1 MHLRLNKLI
10 IENFA
15 GIKDQTFEFIGDNSK
30 IYGSNGAGKTT
41 TATALQ
47 WLLFDKGLDGSTKS
61 FNPVPVDISN
71 HEVYELIPTVEA
83 EFTIDNNTL
92 VLRKESRPKYTT
104 NLKTNRKEYSRS
116 RTKRQ
121 FINEEPVKISDYKSR
136 IKDLIDEDVFKLITN
151 PAAFNNLD
159 WKKRREILFEIADP
173 IDDEDI
179 IKSNDELSNLT
190 DLLREHDIETK
201 KKIVSDKI
209 KQINKE
215 IQDIP
220 TRINQESKGLQEV
233 EPLNDSELKQIES
246 EIESLKQQKI
256 EVKNGSKSIELK
268 NKLAELEGEL
278 SRLKS
283 NHNFEIDNKIHVL
296 TNEFNT
302 EQSTVLN
309 YTSKIRVH
317 KQEIEHEEKRR
328 KALLSDY
335 KMIETNFKELQDKQF
350 EYTATNLCATCG
362 QKLPADQIE
371 SVKQKA
377 IEKFNKEKSA
387 DLEVLAN
394 KKDEMLNE
402 GKKIKPVIEKI
413 QSEIDKYQ
421 KYVEDASKKSEKIK
435 KQIDKFK
442 EKQTDVTETE
452 AYRAIVSEIEEI
464 KQEQQNIQESISSTV
479 LMIDEQINDLYV
491 KKSKFDEHLMI
502 IESNKRS
509 EQRIKDLRAKEDNL
523 LDEKE
528 ECAHQLYQLNLFT
541 TTKINM
547 LTDNINEK
555 FDMAEFKLF
564 NQLVNGELE
573 ETCITLVEGVEYGG
587 GLNNAARINVGL
599 DIINTLCRHYNVTAP
614 IFIDN
619 AESVTDIIKTD
630 AQQIQL
636 IVSENSELLVVNTGE

>member
-1 MHLRLNKLI
+1 MHLRLNKLT

-15 GIKDQTFEFIGDNSK
+15 GIKEQIFEFDGHNSK
-30 IYGSNGAGKTT
+30 IYGANGSGKTT

-47 WLLFDKGLDGSTKS
+47 WLPFDKGLDGSTKS
-61 FNPVPVDISN
+61 FNPVPVDINN
-71 HEVYELIPTVEA
+71 HELYELIPTVEA
-83 EFTIDNNTL
+83 EFTIDNHTL

-104 NLKTNRKEYSRS
+104 NQKTNRKEYSRS

-283 NHNFEIDNKIHVL
+283 NHNFEIDNKIHAL
-296 TNEFNT
+296 TNEFNA

-317 KQEIEHEEKRR
+317 NREIEHEEKRR

-350 EYTATNLCATCG
+350 EYTATNLCETCG

-377 IEKFNKEKSA
+377 LEKFNKEKSA
-387 DLEVLAN
+387 DLEVLTN

-413 QSEIDKYQ
+413 QTEIDKYQ

-435 KQIDKFK
+435 TQIDEFK

-464 KQEQQNIQESISSTV
+464 KQEQQNIQESIASTV
-479 LMIDEQINDLYV
+479 LMIDEQIHDLYL
-491 KKSKFDEHLMI
+491 KKSKFDERLII

-509 EQRIKDLRAKEDNL
+509 EQRIKELRSKEDNL

-528 ECAHQLYQLNLFT
+528 EYVCQLYQLNLFT

-547 LTDNINEK
+547 LTDNINKK

-573 ETCITLVEGVEYGG
+573 ETCITLVDGVEYSG

-599 DIINTLCRHYNVTAP
+599 DIINSLCRHYNVTAP

-636 IVSENSELLVVNTGE
+636 IVSENSELLVVNHVG

>member
-1 MHLRLNKLI
+1 MHLRLNKLT

-15 GIKDQTFEFIGDNSK
+15 GIKKQCFEFNGHNSK
-30 IYGSNGAGKTT
+30 IHGANGTGKTT

-61 FNPVPVDISN
+61 FNPVPVN
-71 HEVYELIPTVEA
+71 KNNNELYELIPTVEA
-83 EFTIDNNTL
+83 EFTIDDRTL
-92 VLRKESRPKYTT
+92 LLRKESRPKYTT
-104 NLKTNRKEYSRS
+104 NQKTNRKEYSRS

-136 IKDLIDEDVFKLITN
+136 IKDVIDEDVFKLITN

-173 IDDEDI
+173 INNEDI
-179 IKSNDELSNLT
+179 INSNDELKGLS
-190 DLLREHDIETK
+190 DLLNDHDIETK

-233 EPLNDSELKQIES
+233 EPLSDSELKQIES
-246 EIESLKQQKI
+246 EIEALKQQRI
-256 EVKNGSKSIELK
+256 EVKNGSKFIELK
-268 NKLAELEGEL
+268 NKLIDKEAEL

-283 NHNFEIDNKIHVL
+283 NHNFEIDNKIHAL
-296 TNEFNT
+296 TNEFNA

-317 KQEIEHEEKRR
+317 NREIEHEEKRR

-335 KMIETNFKELQDKQF
+335 KMIKTNFKELQDKQF
-350 EYTATNLCATCG
+350 EYTATNLCETCG
-362 QKLPADQIE
+362 QELPADQIE

-377 IEKFNKEKSA
+377 LEKFNKEKSA

-435 KQIDKFK
+435 TQIDEFK

-464 KQEQQNIQESISSTV
+464 KQEQQNIEESISSTV

-491 KKSKFDEHLMI
+491 KKSKFDERLMI

-528 ECAHQLYQLNLFT
+528 ECAYQLYQLNLFT

-599 DIINTLCRHYNVTAP
+599 DIINALCRHYNVTAP

-636 IVSENSELLVVNTGE
+636 IVSEYSKDLVIDHVK

>member
-1 MHLRLNKLI
+1 MHLRLNKLT

-15 GIKDQTFEFIGDNSK
+15 GIKKQCFEFNGHNSK
-30 IYGSNGAGKTT
+30 IHGANGTGKTT

-61 FNPVPVDISN
+61 FNPVPVDKN
-71 HEVYELIPTVEA
+71 NNELYELIPTVEA
-83 EFTIDNNTL
+83 EFTIDDHTL
-92 VLRKESRPKYTT
+92 LLRKESRPKYTT
-104 NLKTNRKEYSRS
+104 NQKTNRKEYSRS

-136 IKDLIDEDVFKLITN
+136 IKDVIDEDVFKLITN

-173 IDDEDI
+173 INNEDI
-179 IKSNDELSNLT
+179 INSNDELKGLS
-190 DLLREHDIETK
+190 DLLNDHDIETK

-233 EPLNDSELKQIES
+233 EPLSDSELKQIES
-246 EIESLKQQKI
+246 EIEALKQQRI
-256 EVKNGSKSIELK
+256 EVRNGSKSIELK
-268 NKLAELEGEL
+268 NKLIDKEAEL

-283 NHNFEIDNKIHVL
+283 NHNFEIDNKIHTL
-296 TNEFNT
+296 TNEFNA

-309 YTSKIRVH
+309 YSSKIRIH
-317 KQEIEHEEKRR
+317 QQNIEHEEKRR
-328 KALLSDY
+328 QALLSDY
-335 KMIETNFKELQDKQF
+335 HSIETNYKELQEKQF
-350 EYTATNLCATCG
+350 EYTENDTCGYCG
-362 QKLPADQIE
+362 QKLPADE
-371 SVKQKA
+371 LEAVKQKA
-377 IEKFNKEKSA
+377 LEKFNQEKA
-387 DLEVLAN
+387 YDLEVLA
-394 KKDEMLNE
+394 KRKDETLAE
-402 GKKIKPVIEKI
+402 GKKIKPIIEKI

-435 KQIDKFK
+435 VEIDEFK
-442 EKQTDVTETE
+442 EKQTNVTETE
-452 AYRAIVSEIEEI
+452 AYRAIVSEIEAI
-464 KQEQQNIQESISSTV
+464 KQEQQNIQESIAATV
-479 LMIDEQINDLYV
+479 LMIDEQINDLYA
-491 KKSKFDEHLMI
+491 KKSKFDERLII

-509 EQRIKDLRAKEDNL
+509 EQRIKELRTKEDNL

-528 ECAHQLYQLNLFT
+528 KYAYQLYQLNLFT
-541 TTKINM
+541 QLKIKT
-547 LTDNINEK
+547 LEENINDK
-555 FDMAEFKLF
+555 FEMANFKLF
-564 NQLVNGELE
+564 NQLVNGDHE
-573 ETCITLVEGVEYGG
+573 ETCITLVHGIEYGG

-619 AESVTDIIKTD
+619 AESVTDVISTD

-636 IVSENSELLVVNTGE
+636 IVSETVKNLTLMEVL

>member
-1 MHLRLNKLI
+1 M
-10 IENFA
+10 
-15 GIKDQTFEFIGDNSK
+15 
-30 IYGSNGAGKTT
+30 
-41 TATALQ
+41 
-47 WLLFDKGLDGSTKS
+47 
-61 FNPVPVDISN
+61 V
-71 HEVYELIPTVEA
+71 PTVEA
-83 EFTIDNNTL
+83 EFTIGDHTL
-92 VLRKESRPKYTT
+92 LLRKESRPKYTT
-104 NLKTNRKEYSRS
+104 NQKTNRKEYSRS

-121 FINEEPVKISDYKSR
+121 YINEEPVKISDYKSR
-136 IKDLIDEDVFKLITN
+136 IKDVIDEDVFKLITN

-173 IDDEDI
+173 INNEDI
-179 IKSNDELSNLT
+179 INSNHELKGLS
-190 DLLREHDIETK
+190 DLLNDHDIETK

-246 EIESLKQQKI
+246 EIEVLKQQRI
-256 EVKNGSKSIELK
+256 EVRNGSKSIELK
-268 NKLAELEGEL
+268 NKLIDKEAEL

-283 NHNFEIDNKIHVL
+283 NHNFEIDNKIHTL
-296 TNEFNT
+296 TNEFNA

-317 KQEIEHEEKRR
+317 NQEIEHEEKRR

-350 EYTATNLCATCG
+350 EYIATNFCETCG
-362 QKLPADQIE
+362 QELPAEQIE

-377 IEKFNKEKSA
+377 LEKFNQEKA
-387 DLEVLAN
+387 YDLEVLA
-394 KKDEMLNE
+394 KRKDETLAE
-402 GKKIKPVIEKI
+402 GKKIKPIIEKI

-435 KQIDKFK
+435 VEIDEFK
-442 EKQTDVTETE
+442 EKQTNVTETE
-452 AYRAIVSEIEEI
+452 AYRAIVSEIEAI
-464 KQEQQNIQESISSTV
+464 KQEQQNIQESIAATV
-479 LMIDEQINDLYV
+479 LMIDEQINDLYA
-491 KKSKFDEHLMI
+491 KKSKFDERLII

-509 EQRIKDLRAKEDNL
+509 EQRIKELRTKEDNL
-523 LDEKE
+523 LEEKE
-528 ECAHQLYQLNLFT
+528 EYAYQLYQLNLFT
-541 TTKINM
+541 TTKINI

-573 ETCITLVEGVEYGG
+573 ETCITLVDGVEYSG

-599 DIINTLCRHYNVTAP
+599 DIINTLCKHYNVTAP

-619 AESVTDIIKTD
+619 AESVTNVINTE

-636 IVSENSELLVVNTGE
+636 IVSEDNRGLVMKC

>member
-159 WKKRREILFEIADP
+159 WKKRRKILFEIADP

-256 EVKNGSKSIELK
+256 KVKNGSKSIELK

-296 TNEFNT
+296 TNEFNA

-491 KKSKFDEHLMI
+491 KKSKFDERLMI

>member
-296 TNEFNT
+296 TNEFNA

-491 KKSKFDEHLMI
+491 KKSKFDERLMI

>member
-1 MHLRLNKLI
+1 MHLRLNKLT

-15 GIKDQTFEFIGDNSK
+15 GIKKQCFEFNGHNSK
-30 IYGSNGAGKTT
+30 IHGANGTGKTT
-41 TATALQ
+41 IATALQ

-61 FNPVPVDISN
+61 FNPVPVDKN
-71 HEVYELIPTVEA
+71 NNELYELIPTVEA
-83 EFTIDNNTL
+83 EFTIDDHTL
-92 VLRKESRPKYTT
+92 LLRKESRPKYTT
-104 NLKTNRKEYSRS
+104 NQKTNRKEYSRS

-136 IKDLIDEDVFKLITN
+136 IKDVIDEDVFKLITN

-173 IDDEDI
+173 INNEDI
-179 IKSNDELSNLT
+179 INSNDELKGLS
-190 DLLREHDIETK
+190 DLLNDHDIETK

-256 EVKNGSKSIELK
+256 EVKNGCKSIELK

-296 TNEFNT
+296 TNEFNA

-491 KKSKFDEHLMI
+491 KKSKFDERLMI

>member
-1 MHLRLNKLI
+1 MKEDSR
-10 IENFA
+10 
-15 GIKDQTFEFIGDNSK
+15 
-30 IYGSNGAGKTT
+30 
-41 TATALQ
+41 
-47 WLLFDKGLDGSTKS
+47 
-61 FNPVPVDISN
+61 V
-71 HEVYELIPTVEA
+71 TVEVL
-83 EFTIDNNTL
+83 DMDLNT
-92 VLRKESRPKYTT
+92 VS
-104 NLKTNRKEYSRS
+104 
-116 RTKRQ
+116 
-121 FINEEPVKISDYKSR
+121 FISVY
-136 IKDLIDEDVFKLITN
+136 
-151 PAAFNNLD
+151 
-159 WKKRREILFEIADP
+159 
-173 IDDEDI
+173 
-179 IKSNDELSNLT
+179 
-190 DLLREHDIETK
+190 
-201 KKIVSDKI
+201 
-209 KQINKE
+209 
-215 IQDIP
+215 
-220 TRINQESKGLQEV
+220 
-233 EPLNDSELKQIES
+233 DS
-246 EIESLKQQKI
+246 
-256 EVKNGSKSIELK
+256 
-268 NKLAELEGEL
+268 
-278 SRLKS
+278 
-283 NHNFEIDNKIHVL
+283 
-296 TNEFNT
+296 
-302 EQSTVLN
+302 
-309 YTSKIRVH
+309 
-317 KQEIEHEEKRR
+317 
-328 KALLSDY
+328 
-335 KMIETNFKELQDKQF
+335 
-350 EYTATNLCATCG
+350 
-362 QKLPADQIE
+362 
-371 SVKQKA
+371 
-377 IEKFNKEKSA
+377 
-387 DLEVLAN
+387 
-394 KKDEMLNE
+394 
-402 GKKIKPVIEKI
+402 
-413 QSEIDKYQ
+413 SEIDKYQ

-491 KKSKFDEHLMI
+491 KKSKFDERLMI

>member
-1 MHLRLNKLI
+1 MHLRLNKLT

-15 GIKDQTFEFIGDNSK
+15 GIKEQIFEFDGYNSK
-30 IYGSNGAGKTT
+30 IYGANGSGKTT

-61 FNPVPVDISN
+61 FNPVPVDINN
-71 HEVYELIPTVEA
+71 HELYELIPTVEA
-83 EFTIDNNTL
+83 EFTIDNHTL

-104 NLKTNRKEYSRS
+104 NQKTNRKEYSRS

-136 IKDLIDEDVFKLITN
+136 IKDVIDEDVFKLITN

-173 IDDEDI
+173 INNEDI
-179 IKSNDELSNLT
+179 INSNDELKGLS
-190 DLLREHDIETK
+190 DLLNDHDIETK

-233 EPLNDSELKQIES
+233 EPLSDSELKQIES
-246 EIESLKQQKI
+246 EIEALKQQRI
-256 EVKNGSKSIELK
+256 EVKNGSKFIELK
-268 NKLAELEGEL
+268 NKLIDKEAEL

-283 NHNFEIDNKIHVL
+283 NHNFEIDNKIHAL
-296 TNEFNT
+296 TNEFNA

-317 KQEIEHEEKRR
+317 NREIEHEEKRR

-350 EYTATNLCATCG
+350 EYTATNLCETCG

-377 IEKFNKEKSA
+377 LEKFNKEKSA
-387 DLEVLAN
+387 DLEVLTN

-413 QSEIDKYQ
+413 QTEIDKYQ

-435 KQIDKFK
+435 TQIDEFK

-464 KQEQQNIQESISSTV
+464 KQEQQNIQESIASTI
-479 LMIDEQINDLYV
+479 LMIDEQIHDLYL
-491 KKSKFDEHLMI
+491 KKSKFDERLII

-509 EQRIKDLRAKEDNL
+509 EQRIKELRSKEDNL

-528 ECAHQLYQLNLFT
+528 EYACQLYQLNLFT

-547 LTDNINEK
+547 LTDNINKK

-573 ETCITLVEGVEYGG
+573 ETCITLVDGVEYSG

-599 DIINTLCRHYNVTAP
+599 DIINSLCRHYNVTAP

-636 IVSENSELLVVNTGE
+636 IVSENSELLVVNHVG

>member
-1 MHLRLNKLI
+1 MHLRLNKLT

-15 GIKDQTFEFIGDNSK
+15 GIKEQIFEFDGHNSK
-30 IYGSNGAGKTT
+30 IYGANGSGKTT

-61 FNPVPVDISN
+61 FNPVPVDINN
-71 HEVYELIPTVEA
+71 HELYELIPTVEA
-83 EFTIDNNTL
+83 EFTIDNHTL
-92 VLRKESRPKYTT
+92 ILRKESRPKYTT
-104 NLKTNRKEYSRS
+104 NQKTNRKEYSRS

-136 IKDLIDEDVFKLITN
+136 IKDVIDEDVFKLITN

-173 IDDEDI
+173 INNEDI
-179 IKSNDELSNLT
+179 INSNDELKGLS
-190 DLLREHDIETK
+190 DLLNDHDIETK

-233 EPLNDSELKQIES
+233 EPLSDSELKQIES
-246 EIESLKQQKI
+246 EIEALKQQRI
-256 EVKNGSKSIELK
+256 EVKNGSKFIELK
-268 NKLAELEGEL
+268 NKLIDKEAEL

-283 NHNFEIDNKIHVL
+283 NHNFEIDNKIHAL
-296 TNEFNT
+296 TNEFNA

-317 KQEIEHEEKRR
+317 NREIEHEEKRR

-350 EYTATNLCATCG
+350 EYTATNLCETCG

-377 IEKFNKEKSA
+377 LEKFNKEKSA
-387 DLEVLAN
+387 DLEVLTN

-413 QSEIDKYQ
+413 QTEIDKYQ

-435 KQIDKFK
+435 TQIDEFK

-464 KQEQQNIQESISSTV
+464 KQEQQNIQESIASTV
-479 LMIDEQINDLYV
+479 LMIDEQIHDLYL
-491 KKSKFDEHLMI
+491 KKSKFDERLII

-509 EQRIKDLRAKEDNL
+509 EQRIKELRSKEDNL

-528 ECAHQLYQLNLFT
+528 EYACQLYQLNLFT

-547 LTDNINEK
+547 LTDNINKK

-573 ETCITLVEGVEYGG
+573 ETCITLVDGVEYSG

-599 DIINTLCRHYNVTAP
+599 DIINSLCRHYNVTAP

-636 IVSENSELLVVNTGE
+636 IVSENSELLVVNHVG

>member
-30 IYGSNGAGKTT
+30 IYGSNGAGKTN

-491 KKSKFDEHLMI
+491 KKSKFDERLMI

>member
-1 MHLRLNKLI
+1 MHLRLNKLV

-296 TNEFNT
+296 TNEFNA

-362 QKLPADQIE
+362 QKLTADQIE

-435 KQIDKFK
+435 KQIDELK

-464 KQEQQNIQESISSTV
+464 KQEQQNIQESIAATV
-479 LMIDEQINDLYV
+479 LMIDEQINDLYA
-491 KKSKFDEHLMI
+491 KKSKFDERLII

-509 EQRIKDLRAKEDNL
+509 EQRIKELRTKEDNL
-523 LDEKE
+523 LEEKE
-528 ECAHQLYQLNLFT
+528 EYAYQLYQLNLFT
-541 TTKINM
+541 TTKINI

-573 ETCITLVEGVEYGG
+573 ETCITLVDGVEYSA

-636 IVSENSELLVVNTGE
+636 IVSENSELLVVNTVE

>member
-1 MHLRLNKLI
+1 MHLRLNKLT

-15 GIKDQTFEFIGDNSK
+15 GIKKQCFEFNGHNSK
-30 IYGSNGAGKTT
+30 IHGANGTGKTT

-61 FNPVPVDISN
+61 FNPVPVDKN
-71 HEVYELIPTVEA
+71 NNELYELIPTVEA
-83 EFTIDNNTL
+83 EFTIDDHTL
-92 VLRKESRPKYTT
+92 LLRKESRPKYTT
-104 NLKTNRKEYSRS
+104 NQKTNRKEYSRS

-136 IKDLIDEDVFKLITN
+136 IKDVIDEDVFKHITN

-173 IDDEDI
+173 INNEDI
-179 IKSNDELSNLT
+179 INSNDELKGLS
-190 DLLREHDIETK
+190 DLLNDHDIETK

-233 EPLNDSELKQIES
+233 EPLSDSELKQIES
-246 EIESLKQQKI
+246 EIEALKQQRI
-256 EVKNGSKSIELK
+256 EVKNGSKFIELK
-268 NKLAELEGEL
+268 NKLIDKEAEL

-283 NHNFEIDNKIHVL
+283 NHNFEIDNKIHAL
-296 TNEFNT
+296 TNEFNA

-317 KQEIEHEEKRR
+317 NREIEHEEKRR

-350 EYTATNLCATCG
+350 EYTATNLCETCG

-377 IEKFNKEKSA
+377 LEKFNKEKSA
-387 DLEVLAN
+387 DLEVLTN

-413 QSEIDKYQ
+413 QTEIDKYQ

-435 KQIDKFK
+435 TQIDEFK

-464 KQEQQNIQESISSTV
+464 KQEQQNIQESIASTV
-479 LMIDEQINDLYV
+479 LMIDEQIHDLYL
-491 KKSKFDEHLMI
+491 KKSKFDERLII

-509 EQRIKDLRAKEDNL
+509 EQRIKELRSKEDNL

-528 ECAHQLYQLNLFT
+528 EYACQLYQLNLFT

-547 LTDNINEK
+547 LTDNINKK

-573 ETCITLVEGVEYGG
+573 ETCITLVDGVEYSG

-599 DIINTLCRHYNVTAP
+599 DIINSLCRHYNVTAP

-636 IVSENSELLVVNTGE
+636 IVSENSELLVVNHVG

>member
-1 MHLRLNKLI
+1 MHLRLNKLT

-15 GIKDQTFEFIGDNSK
+15 GIKKQCFEFNGHNSK
-30 IYGSNGAGKTT
+30 IHGANGTGKTT

-61 FNPVPVDISN
+61 FNPVPVDKN
-71 HEVYELIPTVEA
+71 NNELYELIPTVEA
-83 EFTIDNNTL
+83 EFTIDDHTL
-92 VLRKESRPKYTT
+92 LLRKESRPKYTT
-104 NLKTNRKEYSRS
+104 NQKTNRKEYSRS

-136 IKDLIDEDVFKLITN
+136 IKDVIDEDVFKLITN

-173 IDDEDI
+173 INNEDI
-179 IKSNDELSNLT
+179 INSNDELKGLS
-190 DLLREHDIETK
+190 DLLNDHDIETK

-233 EPLNDSELKQIES
+233 EPLSDSELKQIES
-246 EIESLKQQKI
+246 EIEALKQQRI
-256 EVKNGSKSIELK
+256 EVKNGSKFIELK
-268 NKLAELEGEL
+268 NKLIDKEAEL

-283 NHNFEIDNKIHVL
+283 NHNFEIDNKIHAL
-296 TNEFNT
+296 TNEFNA

-317 KQEIEHEEKRR
+317 NREIEHEEKRR

-350 EYTATNLCATCG
+350 EYTATNLCETCG

-377 IEKFNKEKSA
+377 LEKFNKEKSA
-387 DLEVLAN
+387 DLEVLTN

-413 QSEIDKYQ
+413 QTEIDKYQ
-421 KYVEDASKKSEKIK
+421 KYVEDASKKTEKIK
-435 KQIDKFK
+435 TQIDEFK

-464 KQEQQNIQESISSTV
+464 KQEQQNIQESIASTV
-479 LMIDEQINDLYV
+479 LMIDEQIHDLYL
-491 KKSKFDEHLMI
+491 KKSKFDERLII

-509 EQRIKDLRAKEDNL
+509 EQRIKELRSKEDNL

-528 ECAHQLYQLNLFT
+528 EYACQLYQLNLFT

-547 LTDNINEK
+547 LTDNINKK

-573 ETCITLVEGVEYGG
+573 ETCITLVDGVEYSG

-599 DIINTLCRHYNVTAP
+599 DIINSLCRHYNVTAP

-636 IVSENSELLVVNTGE
+636 IVSENSELLVVNHVG

>member
-1 MHLRLNKLI
+1 MHLRLNKLT

-15 GIKDQTFEFIGDNSK
+15 GIKEQIFEFDGHNSK
-30 IYGSNGAGKTT
+30 IYGANGSGKTT

-61 FNPVPVDISN
+61 FNPVPVDINN
-71 HEVYELIPTVEA
+71 HELYELIPTVEA
-83 EFTIDNNTL
+83 EFTIDNHTL

-104 NLKTNRKEYSRS
+104 NQKTNRKEYSHS

-136 IKDLIDEDVFKLITN
+136 IKDVIDEDVFKLITN

-173 IDDEDI
+173 INNEDI
-179 IKSNDELSNLT
+179 INSNDELKGLS
-190 DLLREHDIETK
+190 DLLNDHDIETK

-233 EPLNDSELKQIES
+233 EPLSDSELKQIES
-246 EIESLKQQKI
+246 EIEALKQQRI
-256 EVKNGSKSIELK
+256 EVKNGSKFIELK
-268 NKLAELEGEL
+268 NKLIDKEAEL

-283 NHNFEIDNKIHVL
+283 NHNFEIDNKIHAL
-296 TNEFNT
+296 TNEFNA

-317 KQEIEHEEKRR
+317 NREIEHEEKRR

-350 EYTATNLCATCG
+350 EYTATNLCETCG

-377 IEKFNKEKSA
+377 LEKFNKEKSA
-387 DLEVLAN
+387 DLEVLTN

-413 QSEIDKYQ
+413 QTEIDKYQ

-435 KQIDKFK
+435 TQIDEFK

-464 KQEQQNIQESISSTV
+464 KQEQQNIQESIASTV
-479 LMIDEQINDLYV
+479 LMIDEQIHDLYL
-491 KKSKFDEHLMI
+491 KKSKFDERLII

-509 EQRIKDLRAKEDNL
+509 EQRIKELRSKEDNL

-528 ECAHQLYQLNLFT
+528 EYACQLYQLNLFT

-547 LTDNINEK
+547 LTDNINKK

-573 ETCITLVEGVEYGG
+573 ETCITLVDGVEYSG

-599 DIINTLCRHYNVTAP
+599 DIINSLCRHYNVTAP

-636 IVSENSELLVVNTGE
+636 IVSENSELLVVNHVG

>member
-1 MHLRLNKLI
+1 MHLRLNKLT

-15 GIKDQTFEFIGDNSK
+15 GIKEQIFEFDGHNSK
-30 IYGSNGAGKTT
+30 IYGANGSGKTT

-61 FNPVPVDISN
+61 FNPVPVDINN
-71 HEVYELIPTVEA
+71 HELYELIPTVEA
-83 EFTIDNNTL
+83 EFTIDNHTL

-104 NLKTNRKEYSRS
+104 NQKTNRKEYSRS

-136 IKDLIDEDVFKLITN
+136 IQDAIDEDVFKLITN

-173 IDDEDI
+173 INNEDI
-179 IKSNDELSNLT
+179 INSNDELKGLT
-190 DLLREHDIETK
+190 DLLNDHDIETK

-233 EPLNDSELKQIES
+233 EPLNDSELNHIES
-246 EIESLKQQKI
+246 EIEALKQQKI

-268 NKLAELEGEL
+268 NKLADKEAQL

-283 NHNFEIDNKIHVL
+283 NHNFEIDNKIHAL
-296 TNEFNT
+296 TNEFNA

-317 KQEIEHEEKRR
+317 NQEIEHEEKRR

-350 EYTATNLCATCG
+350 EYTATNLCETCG
-362 QKLPADQIE
+362 QELPADQIE

-377 IEKFNKEKSA
+377 LEKFNKEKSA
-387 DLEVLAN
+387 DLEVLAI
-394 KKDEMLNE
+394 KKDELLNE

-435 KQIDKFK
+435 TQIDVFK

-464 KQEQQNIQESISSTV
+464 KKEQQNIEESIASTV
-479 LMIDEQINDLYV
+479 LIIDEQINDLYL
-491 KKSKFDEHLMI
+491 KKSKFDERLMI

-509 EQRIKDLRAKEDNL
+509 EQRIKELRLKEDNL

-528 ECAHQLYQLNLFT
+528 ECAYQLYQLNLFT

-573 ETCITLVEGVEYGG
+573 ETCITLVDGVEYSG

-619 AESVTDIIKTD
+619 AESVTDIIDTD

-636 IVSENSELLVVNTGE
+636 IVSENSKSLVINHVE

>member
-1 MHLRLNKLI
+1 MHLRLNKLT

-15 GIKDQTFEFIGDNSK
+15 GIKKQCFEFNGHNSK
-30 IYGSNGAGKTT
+30 IHGANGTGKTT

-61 FNPVPVDISN
+61 FNPVPVDKN
-71 HEVYELIPTVEA
+71 NNELYELIPTVEA
-83 EFTIDNNTL
+83 EFTIDDHTL
-92 VLRKESRPKYTT
+92 LLRKESRPKYTT
-104 NLKTNRKEYSRS
+104 NQKTNRKEYSRS

-136 IKDLIDEDVFKLITN
+136 IKDVIDEDVFKLITN

-173 IDDEDI
+173 INNEDI
-179 IKSNDELSNLT
+179 INSNDELKGLS
-190 DLLREHDIETK
+190 DLLNDHDIETK

-220 TRINQESKGLQEV
+220 TRINQESKGFQEV
-233 EPLNDSELKQIES
+233 EPLSDSELKQIES
-246 EIESLKQQKI
+246 EIEALKQQRI
-256 EVKNGSKSIELK
+256 EVKNGSKFIELK
-268 NKLAELEGEL
+268 NKLIDKEAEL

-283 NHNFEIDNKIHVL
+283 NHNFEIDNKIHAL
-296 TNEFNT
+296 TNEFNA

-317 KQEIEHEEKRR
+317 NREIEHEEKRR

-350 EYTATNLCATCG
+350 EYTATNLCETCG

-377 IEKFNKEKSA
+377 LEKFNKEKSA
-387 DLEVLAN
+387 DLEVLTN

-413 QSEIDKYQ
+413 QTEIDKYQ

-435 KQIDKFK
+435 TQIDEFK

-464 KQEQQNIQESISSTV
+464 KQEQQNIQESIASTV
-479 LMIDEQINDLYV
+479 LMIDEQIHDLYL
-491 KKSKFDEHLMI
+491 KKSKFDERLMI
-502 IESNKRS
+502 IESSKRS

-599 DIINTLCRHYNVTAP
+599 DIINTLC
-614 IFIDN
+614 
-619 AESVTDIIKTD
+619 
-630 AQQIQL
+630 
-636 IVSENSELLVVNTGE
+636 

>member
-491 KKSKFDEHLMI
+491 KKSKFDERLMI

-636 IVSENSELLVVNTGE
+636 IVSENSELLVVNTAE

>member
-1 MHLRLNKLI
+1 MHLRLNKLT

-15 GIKDQTFEFIGDNSK
+15 GIKEQIFEFDGHNSK
-30 IYGSNGAGKTT
+30 IYGANGSGKTT

-61 FNPVPVDISN
+61 FNPVPVDINN
-71 HEVYELIPTVEA
+71 HELYELIPTVEA
-83 EFTIDNNTL
+83 EFTIDNHTL

-104 NLKTNRKEYSRS
+104 NQKTNRKEYSRS

-136 IKDLIDEDVFKLITN
+136 IKDVIDEDVFKLITN

-173 IDDEDI
+173 INNEDI
-179 IKSNDELSNLT
+179 INSNDELKGLS
-190 DLLREHDIETK
+190 DLLNDHDIETK

-233 EPLNDSELKQIES
+233 EPLSDSELKQIES
-246 EIESLKQQKI
+246 EIEALKQQRI
-256 EVKNGSKSIELK
+256 EVKNGSKFIELK
-268 NKLAELEGEL
+268 NKLIDKEAEL

-283 NHNFEIDNKIHVL
+283 NHNFEIDNKIHAL
-296 TNEFNT
+296 TNEFNA

-317 KQEIEHEEKRR
+317 NREIEHEEKRR

-350 EYTATNLCATCG
+350 EYTATNLCETCG

-377 IEKFNKEKSA
+377 LEKFNKEKSA
-387 DLEVLAN
+387 DLEVLTN

-413 QSEIDKYQ
+413 QTEIDKYQ

-435 KQIDKFK
+435 TQIDEFK

-464 KQEQQNIQESISSTV
+464 KQEQQNIQESIASTI
-479 LMIDEQINDLYV
+479 LMIDEQIHDLYL
-491 KKSKFDEHLMI
+491 KKSKFDERLII

-509 EQRIKDLRAKEDNL
+509 EQRIKELRSKEDNL

-528 ECAHQLYQLNLFT
+528 EYACQLYQLNLFT

-547 LTDNINEK
+547 LTDNINKK

-573 ETCITLVEGVEYGG
+573 ETCITLVDGVEYSG

-599 DIINTLCRHYNVTAP
+599 DIINSLCRHYNVTAP

-636 IVSENSELLVVNTGE
+636 IVSENSELLVVNHVG

>member
-296 TNEFNT
+296 TNEFNA

-387 DLEVLAN
+387 DLEVLTN

-491 KKSKFDEHLMI
+491 KKSKFDERLMI

>member
-30 IYGSNGAGKTT
+30 IYGSNGAGKIT

-442 EKQTDVTETE
+442 EKQTDVTETG

-491 KKSKFDEHLMI
+491 KKSKFDERLMI

>member
-1 MHLRLNKLI
+1 MHLRLNKLT

-15 GIKDQTFEFIGDNSK
+15 GIKEQIFEFDGHNSK
-30 IYGSNGAGKTT
+30 IYGANGSGKTT

-61 FNPVPVDISN
+61 FNPVPVDINN
-71 HEVYELIPTVEA
+71 HELYELIPTVEA

-296 TNEFNT
+296 TNEFNA

-335 KMIETNFKELQDKQF
+335 KMIETNFKDLQDKQF

-435 KQIDKFK
+435 KQIDELK

-464 KQEQQNIQESISSTV
+464 KQEQQNIQESIASTV
-479 LMIDEQINDLYV
+479 LMIDEQIHDLYL
-491 KKSKFDEHLMI
+491 KKSKFDERLMI

-528 ECAHQLYQLNLFT
+528 EFSYQLYQLNLFT

-573 ETCITLVEGVEYGG
+573 ETCITLVDGVEYSA

-636 IVSENSELLVVNTGE
+636 IVSENSELLVVNTVE

>member
-435 KQIDKFK
+435 KQIDKLK

-491 KKSKFDEHLMI
+491 KKSKFDERLMI

>member
-268 NKLAELEGEL
+268 NKLAELGGEL

-296 TNEFNT
+296 TNEFNA

-491 KKSKFDEHLMI
+491 KKSKFDERLMI

>member
-1 MHLRLNKLI
+1 MHLRLNKLT

-15 GIKDQTFEFIGDNSK
+15 GIKKQCFEFNGHNSK
-30 IYGSNGAGKTT
+30 IHGANGTGKTT

-61 FNPVPVDISN
+61 FNPVPVDKN
-71 HEVYELIPTVEA
+71 NNELYELIPTVEA
-83 EFTIDNNTL
+83 EFTIDDHTL
-92 VLRKESRPKYTT
+92 LLRKESRPKYTT
-104 NLKTNRKEYSRS
+104 NQKTNRKEYSRS

-136 IKDLIDEDVFKLITN
+136 IKDVIDEDVFKLITN

-173 IDDEDI
+173 INNEDI
-179 IKSNDELSNLT
+179 INSNDELKGLS
-190 DLLREHDIETK
+190 DLLNDHDIETK

-233 EPLNDSELKQIES
+233 EPLSDSELKQIES
-246 EIESLKQQKI
+246 EIEALKQQRI
-256 EVKNGSKSIELK
+256 EVKNGSKFIELK
-268 NKLAELEGEL
+268 NKLIDKEAEL

-283 NHNFEIDNKIHVL
+283 NHNFEIDNKIHAL
-296 TNEFNT
+296 TNEFNA

-317 KQEIEHEEKRR
+317 NREIEHEEKRR

-350 EYTATNLCATCG
+350 EYTATNLCETCG

-377 IEKFNKEKSA
+377 LEKFNKEKSA
-387 DLEVLAN
+387 DLEVLTN

-413 QSEIDKYQ
+413 QTEIDKYQ

-435 KQIDKFK
+435 TQIDEFK

-464 KQEQQNIQESISSTV
+464 KQEQQNIQESIASTV
-479 LMIDEQINDLYV
+479 LMIDEQINDLYA
-491 KKSKFDEHLMI
+491 KKSKFDERLII

-509 EQRIKDLRAKEDNL
+509 EQRIKELRTKEDNL
-523 LDEKE
+523 LEEKE
-528 ECAHQLYQLNLFT
+528 EYAYQLYQLNLFT
-541 TTKINM
+541 TTKINI

-573 ETCITLVEGVEYGG
+573 ETCITLVDGVEYSG

-599 DIINTLCRHYNVTAP
+599 DIINTLCKHYNVTAP

-619 AESVTDIIKTD
+619 AESVTNVINTE

-636 IVSENSELLVVNTGE
+636 IVSEDNRGLVMKC

>member
-1 MHLRLNKLI
+1 MHLRLNKLT

-15 GIKDQTFEFIGDNSK
+15 GIKEQIFEFDGHNSK
-30 IYGSNGAGKTT
+30 IYGANGSGKTT

-61 FNPVPVDISN
+61 FNPVPVDINN
-71 HEVYELIPTVEA
+71 HELYELIPTVEA
-83 EFTIDNNTL
+83 EFTIDNHTL

-104 NLKTNRKEYSRS
+104 NQKTNRKEYSRS

-136 IKDLIDEDVFKLITN
+136 IQDAIDEDVFKLITN

-173 IDDEDI
+173 INNEDI
-179 IKSNDELSNLT
+179 INSNDELKGLT
-190 DLLREHDIETK
+190 DLLNDHDIETK

-246 EIESLKQQKI
+246 EIEVLKQQRI
-256 EVKNGSKSIELK
+256 EVRNGSKSIELK
-268 NKLAELEGEL
+268 NKLIDKEAEL

-283 NHNFEIDNKIHVL
+283 NHNFEIDNKIHTL
-296 TNEFNT
+296 TNEFNA

-317 KQEIEHEEKRR
+317 NQEIEHEEKRR

-350 EYTATNLCATCG
+350 EYIATNFCETCG
-362 QKLPADQIE
+362 QELPAEQIE

-377 IEKFNKEKSA
+377 LEKFNQEKA
-387 DLEVLAN
+387 YDLEVLA
-394 KKDEMLNE
+394 KRKDETLAE
-402 GKKIKPVIEKI
+402 GKKIKPIIEKI

-435 KQIDKFK
+435 TQIDVFK

-464 KQEQQNIQESISSTV
+464 KKEQQNIEESIASTV
-479 LMIDEQINDLYV
+479 LIIDEQINDLYL
-491 KKSKFDEHLMI
+491 KKSKFDERLMI

-509 EQRIKDLRAKEDNL
+509 EQRIKELRLKEDNL

-528 ECAHQLYQLNLFT
+528 ECAYQLYQLNLFT

-573 ETCITLVEGVEYGG
+573 ETCITLVDGVEYSG

-619 AESVTDIIKTD
+619 AESVTNVINTE

-636 IVSENSELLVVNTGE
+636 IVSEDNRGLVMKC

>member
-1 MHLRLNKLI
+1 MHLRLNKLT

-15 GIKDQTFEFIGDNSK
+15 GIKKQCFEFNGHNSK
-30 IYGSNGAGKTT
+30 IHGANGTGKTT

-61 FNPVPVDISN
+61 FNPVPVDKN
-71 HEVYELIPTVEA
+71 NNELYELIPTVEA
-83 EFTIDNNTL
+83 EFTIDDHTL
-92 VLRKESRPKYTT
+92 LLRKESRPKYTT
-104 NLKTNRKEYSRS
+104 NQKTNRKEYSRS

-136 IKDLIDEDVFKLITN
+136 IKDVIDEDVFKLITN

-173 IDDEDI
+173 INNEDI
-179 IKSNDELSNLT
+179 INSNDELKGLS
-190 DLLREHDIETK
+190 DLLNDHDIETK

-233 EPLNDSELKQIES
+233 EPLSDSELKQIES
-246 EIESLKQQKI
+246 EIEALKQQRI
-256 EVKNGSKSIELK
+256 EVKNGSKFIELK
-268 NKLAELEGEL
+268 NKLIDKEAEL

-283 NHNFEIDNKIHVL
+283 NHNFEIDNKIHAL
-296 TNEFNT
+296 TNEFNA

-317 KQEIEHEEKRR
+317 NREIEHEEKRR

-350 EYTATNLCATCG
+350 EYTATNLCETCG

-377 IEKFNKEKSA
+377 LEKFNKEKSA
-387 DLEVLAN
+387 DLEVLTN

-413 QSEIDKYQ
+413 QTEIDKYQ

-435 KQIDKFK
+435 TQIDEFK

-464 KQEQQNIQESISSTV
+464 KQEQQNIQESIASTV
-479 LMIDEQINDLYV
+479 LMIDE
-491 KKSKFDEHLMI
+491 
-502 IESNKRS
+502 
-509 EQRIKDLRAKEDNL
+509 
-523 LDEKE
+523 
-528 ECAHQLYQLNLFT
+528 
-541 TTKINM
+541 
-547 LTDNINEK
+547 
-555 FDMAEFKLF
+555 
-564 NQLVNGELE
+564 
-573 ETCITLVEGVEYGG
+573 
-587 GLNNAARINVGL
+587 
-599 DIINTLCRHYNVTAP
+599 
-614 IFIDN
+614 
-619 AESVTDIIKTD
+619 
-630 AQQIQL
+630 
-636 IVSENSELLVVNTGE
+636 

>member
-1 MHLRLNKLI
+1 MHLRLNKLT

-15 GIKDQTFEFIGDNSK
+15 GIKEQIFEFDGHNSK
-30 IYGSNGAGKTT
+30 IYGANGSGKTT

-61 FNPVPVDISN
+61 FNPVPVDINN
-71 HEVYELIPTVEA
+71 HELYELIPTVEA
-83 EFTIDNNTL
+83 EFTIDNHTL

-104 NLKTNRKEYSRS
+104 NQKTNRKEYSRS

-136 IKDLIDEDVFKLITN
+136 IKDVIDEDVFKLITN

-173 IDDEDI
+173 INNEDI
-179 IKSNDELSNLT
+179 INSNDELKGLS
-190 DLLREHDIETK
+190 DLLNDHDIETK

-233 EPLNDSELKQIES
+233 EPLSDSELKQIES
-246 EIESLKQQKI
+246 EIEALKQQRI
-256 EVKNGSKSIELK
+256 EVKNGSKFIELK
-268 NKLAELEGEL
+268 NKLIDKEAEL

-283 NHNFEIDNKIHVL
+283 NHNFEIDNKIHAL
-296 TNEFNT
+296 TNEFNA

-317 KQEIEHEEKRR
+317 NREIEHEEKRR

-350 EYTATNLCATCG
+350 EYTATNLCETCG

-377 IEKFNKEKSA
+377 LEKFNKEKSA
-387 DLEVLAN
+387 DLEVLTN

-413 QSEIDKYQ
+413 QTEIDKYQ

-435 KQIDKFK
+435 TQIDEFK

-464 KQEQQNIQESISSTV
+464 KQEQQNIQESIASTV
-479 LMIDEQINDLYV
+479 LMIDEQIHDLYL
-491 KKSKFDEHLMI
+491 KKSKFDERLII

-509 EQRIKDLRAKEDNL
+509 EQRIKELRSKEDNL

-528 ECAHQLYQLNLFT
+528 EYACQLYQLNLFT

-547 LTDNINEK
+547 LTDNINKK

-573 ETCITLVEGVEYGG
+573 ETCITLVDGVEYSG

-599 DIINTLCRHYNVTAP
+599 DIINSLCRHYNVTAP

-636 IVSENSELLVVNTGE
+636 IVSENSELLVVNHVG

>member
-1 MHLRLNKLI
+1 MHLRLNKLT

-15 GIKDQTFEFIGDNSK
+15 GIKKQCFEFNGHNSK
-30 IYGSNGAGKTT
+30 IHGANGTGKTT

-61 FNPVPVDISN
+61 FNPVPVDKN
-71 HEVYELIPTVEA
+71 NNELYELIPTVEA
-83 EFTIDNNTL
+83 EFTIDDHTL
-92 VLRKESRPKYTT
+92 LLRKESRPKYTT
-104 NLKTNRKEYSRS
+104 NQKTNRKEYSRS

-136 IKDLIDEDVFKLITN
+136 IKDVIDEDVFKLITN

-173 IDDEDI
+173 INNEDI
-179 IKSNDELSNLT
+179 INSNDELKGLS
-190 DLLREHDIETK
+190 DLLNDHDIETK

-233 EPLNDSELKQIES
+233 EPLSDSELKQIES
-246 EIESLKQQKI
+246 EIEALKQQRI
-256 EVKNGSKSIELK
+256 EVKNGSKFIELK
-268 NKLAELEGEL
+268 NKLIDKEAEL

-283 NHNFEIDNKIHVL
+283 NHNFEIDNKIHAL
-296 TNEFNT
+296 TNEFNA

-317 KQEIEHEEKRR
+317 NREIEHEEKRR

-350 EYTATNLCATCG
+350 EYTATNLCETCG

-377 IEKFNKEKSA
+377 LEKFNKEKSA
-387 DLEVLAN
+387 DLEVLTN

-413 QSEIDKYQ
+413 QTEIDKYQ

-435 KQIDKFK
+435 TQIDEFK

-464 KQEQQNIQESISSTV
+464 KQEQQNIQESIASTV
-479 LMIDEQINDLYV
+479 LMIDEQIHDLYL
-491 KKSKFDEHLMI
+491 KKSKFDERLII

-509 EQRIKDLRAKEDNL
+509 EQRIKELRSKEDNL

-528 ECAHQLYQLNLFT
+528 EYACQLYQLNLFT

-547 LTDNINEK
+547 LTDNINKK

-573 ETCITLVEGVEYGG
+573 ETCITLVEGVEYSG

-599 DIINTLCRHYNVTAP
+599 DIINSLCRHYNVTAP

-636 IVSENSELLVVNTGE
+636 IVSENSELLVVNHVG

>member
-1 MHLRLNKLI
+1 MHLRLNKLT

-15 GIKDQTFEFIGDNSK
+15 GIKKQCFEFNGHNSK
-30 IYGSNGAGKTT
+30 IHGANGTGKTT

-61 FNPVPVDISN
+61 FNPVPVDKN
-71 HEVYELIPTVEA
+71 NNELYELIPTVEA
-83 EFTIDNNTL
+83 EFTIDDRTL
-92 VLRKESRPKYTT
+92 LLRKESRPKYTT
-104 NLKTNRKEYSRS
+104 NQKTNRKEYSRS

-121 FINEEPVKISDYKSR
+121 FINEEPVKISEYKSR
-136 IKDLIDEDVFKLITN
+136 IKDVIDEDVFKLITN

-173 IDDEDI
+173 INNEDI
-179 IKSNDELSNLT
+179 INSNDELKGLS
-190 DLLREHDIETK
+190 DLLNDHDIETK

-233 EPLNDSELKQIES
+233 EPLSDSELKQIES
-246 EIESLKQQKI
+246 EIEALKQQRI
-256 EVKNGSKSIELK
+256 EVKNGSKFIELK
-268 NKLAELEGEL
+268 NKLIDKEAEL

-283 NHNFEIDNKIHVL
+283 NHNFEIDNKIHAL
-296 TNEFNT
+296 TNEFNA

-317 KQEIEHEEKRR
+317 NREIEHEEKRR

-350 EYTATNLCATCG
+350 EYTATNLCETCG
-362 QKLPADQIE
+362 QELPADQIE

-377 IEKFNKEKSA
+377 LEKFNKEKSA
-387 DLEVLAN
+387 DLEVLSER
-394 KKDEMLNE
+394 KDELLVE

-421 KYVEDASKKSEKIK
+421 KYVEDASKKSDKIK
-435 KQIDKFK
+435 AQIDEFK

-464 KQEQQNIQESISSTV
+464 KQEQQNIQESIASTV
-479 LMIDEQINDLYV
+479 LMIDEQINDLYL
-491 KKSKFDEHLMI
+491 KKSKFDERLMI

-509 EQRIKDLRAKEDNL
+509 EQRIKELRLKEDNL

-528 ECAHQLYQLNLFT
+528 EYAYQLYQLNLFT

-573 ETCITLVEGVEYGG
+573 ETCITLVDGVEYSG

-599 DIINTLCRHYNVTAP
+599 DIINALCRHYNVTAP

-636 IVSENSELLVVNTGE
+636 IVSENSELLVVNHVG

>member
-1 MHLRLNKLI
+1 MVR
-10 IENFA
+10 
-15 GIKDQTFEFIGDNSK
+15 TT
-30 IYGSNGAGKTT
+30 GKTT

-61 FNPVPVDISN
+61 FNPVPLN
-71 HEVYELIPTVEA
+71 ANNQEQYELVPTVEA
-83 EFTIDNNTL
+83 EFTIGDHTL
-92 VLRKESRPKYTT
+92 LLRKESRPKYTT
-104 NLKTNRKEYSRS
+104 NQKTNRKEYSRS

-121 FINEEPVKISDYKSR
+121 YINEEPVKISDYKSR
-136 IKDLIDEDVFKLITN
+136 IKDVIDEDVFKLITN

-173 IDDEDI
+173 INNEDI
-179 IKSNDELSNLT
+179 INSNHELKGLSY
-190 DLLREHDIETK
+190 LLNEHDIETK

-246 EIESLKQQKI
+246 EIEVLKQQRI
-256 EVKNGSKSIELK
+256 EVRNGSKSIELK
-268 NKLAELEGEL
+268 NKLIDKEAEL

-283 NHNFEIDNKIHVL
+283 NHNFEIDNKIHTL
-296 TNEFNT
+296 TNEFNA

-317 KQEIEHEEKRR
+317 NQEIEHEEKRR

-350 EYTATNLCATCG
+350 EYIATNFCETCG
-362 QKLPADQIE
+362 QELPAEQIE

-377 IEKFNKEKSA
+377 LEKFNQEKA
-387 DLEVLAN
+387 YDLEVLA
-394 KKDEMLNE
+394 KRKDETLAE
-402 GKKIKPVIEKI
+402 GKKIKPIIEKI

-435 KQIDKFK
+435 VEIDEFK
-442 EKQTDVTETE
+442 EKQTNVIETE
-452 AYRAIVSEIEEI
+452 AYRAIVSEIEAI
-464 KQEQQNIQESISSTV
+464 KQEQQNIQESIAATV
-479 LMIDEQINDLYV
+479 SMIDEQINDLYA
-491 KKSKFDEHLMI
+491 KKSKFDERLII

-509 EQRIKDLRAKEDNL
+509 EQRIKELRTKEDNL
-523 LDEKE
+523 LEEKE
-528 ECAHQLYQLNLFT
+528 EYAYQLYQLNLFT
-541 TTKINM
+541 TTKINI

-573 ETCITLVEGVEYGG
+573 ETCITLVDGVEYSG

-599 DIINTLCRHYNVTAP
+599 DIINTLCKHYNVTAP

-619 AESVTDIIKTD
+619 AESVTNVINTD

-636 IVSENSELLVVNTGE
+636 IVSEDNRGLVMKC

>member
-1 MHLRLNKLI
+1 ML
-10 IENFA
+10 
-15 GIKDQTFEFIGDNSK
+15 
-30 IYGSNGAGKTT
+30 
-41 TATALQ
+41 
-47 WLLFDKGLDGSTKS
+47 
-61 FNPVPVDISN
+61 
-71 HEVYELIPTVEA
+71 
-83 EFTIDNNTL
+83 
-92 VLRKESRPKYTT
+92 LRKESRPKYTT
-104 NLKTNRKEYSRS
+104 NQKTNRKEYSRS

-121 FINEEPVKISDYKSR
+121 YINEEPVKISDYKSR
-136 IKDLIDEDVFKLITN
+136 IKDVIDEDVFKLITN

-173 IDDEDI
+173 INNEDI
-179 IKSNDELSNLT
+179 INSNHELKGLS
-190 DLLREHDIETK
+190 DLLNDHDIETK

-246 EIESLKQQKI
+246 EIEVLKQQRI
-256 EVKNGSKSIELK
+256 EVRNGSKSIELK
-268 NKLAELEGEL
+268 NKLIDKEAEL

-283 NHNFEIDNKIHVL
+283 NHNFEIDNKIHTL
-296 TNEFNT
+296 TNEFNA

-317 KQEIEHEEKRR
+317 NQEIEHEEKRR

-350 EYTATNLCATCG
+350 EYIATNFCETCG
-362 QKLPADQIE
+362 QELPAEQIE

-377 IEKFNKEKSA
+377 LEKFNQEKA
-387 DLEVLAN
+387 YDLEVLA
-394 KKDEMLNE
+394 KRKDETLAE
-402 GKKIKPVIEKI
+402 GKKIKPIIEKI

-435 KQIDKFK
+435 VEIDEFK
-442 EKQTDVTETE
+442 EKQTNVTETE
-452 AYRAIVSEIEEI
+452 AYRAIVSEIEAI
-464 KQEQQNIQESISSTV
+464 KQEQQNIQESIAATV
-479 LMIDEQINDLYV
+479 LMIDEQINDLYA
-491 KKSKFDEHLMI
+491 KKSKFDERLII
-502 IESNKRS
+502 IESNKHS
-509 EQRIKDLRAKEDNL
+509 EQRIKELRTKEDNL

-528 ECAHQLYQLNLFT
+528 EYAYQLYQLNLFT

-573 ETCITLVEGVEYGG
+573 ETCITLVDGVEYSG

-599 DIINTLCRHYNVTAP
+599 DIINTLCKHYNVTAP

-619 AESVTDIIKTD
+619 AESVTNVINTD

-636 IVSENSELLVVNTGE
+636 IVSEDNRELVMKC

>member
-1 MHLRLNKLI
+1 MHLRLNKLT

-15 GIKDQTFEFIGDNSK
+15 GIKKQCFEFNGHNSK
-30 IYGSNGAGKTT
+30 IHGANGTGKTT

-61 FNPVPVDISN
+61 FNPVPVDKN
-71 HEVYELIPTVEA
+71 NNELYELIPTVEA
-83 EFTIDNNTL
+83 EFTIDDHTL
-92 VLRKESRPKYTT
+92 LLRKESRPKYTT
-104 NLKTNRKEYSRS
+104 NQKTNRKEYSRS

-136 IKDLIDEDVFKLITN
+136 IKDVIDEDVFKLITN

-173 IDDEDI
+173 INNEDI
-179 IKSNDELSNLT
+179 INSNDELKGLS
-190 DLLREHDIETK
+190 DLLNDHDIETK

-233 EPLNDSELKQIES
+233 EPLSDSELKQIES
-246 EIESLKQQKI
+246 EIEALKQQRI
-256 EVKNGSKSIELK
+256 EVKNGSKFIELK
-268 NKLAELEGEL
+268 NKLIDKEAEL

-283 NHNFEIDNKIHVL
+283 NHNFEIDNKIHAL
-296 TNEFNT
+296 TNEFNA

-317 KQEIEHEEKRR
+317 NREIEHEEKRR

-350 EYTATNLCATCG
+350 EYTATNLCETCG

-377 IEKFNKEKSA
+377 LEKFNQEKA
-387 DLEVLAN
+387 YDLEVLA
-394 KKDEMLNE
+394 KRKDETLAE
-402 GKKIKPVIEKI
+402 GKKIKPIIEKI

-435 KQIDKFK
+435 VEIDEFK
-442 EKQTDVTETE
+442 EKQTNVTETE
-452 AYRAIVSEIEEI
+452 AYRAIVSEIEAI
-464 KQEQQNIQESISSTV
+464 KQEQQNIQESIAATV
-479 LMIDEQINDLYV
+479 LMIDEQINDLYA
-491 KKSKFDEHLMI
+491 KKSKFDERLII

-509 EQRIKDLRAKEDNL
+509 EQRIKELRTKEDNL
-523 LDEKE
+523 LEEKE
-528 ECAHQLYQLNLFT
+528 EYAYQLYQLNLFT
-541 TTKINM
+541 TTKINI

-573 ETCITLVEGVEYGG
+573 ETCITLVDGVEYSG

-599 DIINTLCRHYNVTAP
+599 DIINTLCKHYNVTAP

-619 AESVTDIIKTD
+619 AESVTNVINTE

-636 IVSENSELLVVNTGE
+636 IVSEDNRGLVMKC

>member
-201 KKIVSDKI
+201 KKIVYDKI

-452 AYRAIVSEIEEI
+452 AYRAIVSEIKEI

-491 KKSKFDEHLMI
+491 KKSKFDERLMI

>member
-1 MHLRLNKLI
+1 MHLRLNKLT

-15 GIKDQTFEFIGDNSK
+15 GIKEQIFEFDGHNSK
-30 IYGSNGAGKTT
+30 IYGANGSGKTT

-61 FNPVPVDISN
+61 FNPVPVDINN
-71 HEVYELIPTVEA
+71 HELYELIPTVEA
-83 EFTIDNNTL
+83 EFTIDNHTL

-104 NLKTNRKEYSRS
+104 NQKTNRKEYSRS

-136 IKDLIDEDVFKLITN
+136 IQDAIDEDVFKLITN

-173 IDDEDI
+173 INNEDI
-179 IKSNDELSNLT
+179 INSNDELKGLT
-190 DLLREHDIETK
+190 DLLNDHDIETK

-491 KKSKFDEHLMI
+491 KKSKFDERLMI

>member
-1 MHLRLNKLI
+1 MHLRLNKLT

-15 GIKDQTFEFIGDNSK
+15 GIKKQCFEFNGHNSK
-30 IYGSNGAGKTT
+30 IHGANGTGKTT

-61 FNPVPVDISN
+61 FNPVPVDKN
-71 HEVYELIPTVEA
+71 NNELYELIPTVEA
-83 EFTIDNNTL
+83 EFTIDDHTL
-92 VLRKESRPKYTT
+92 LLRKESRPKYTT
-104 NLKTNRKEYSRS
+104 NQKTNRKEYSRS

-136 IKDLIDEDVFKLITN
+136 IKDVIDEDVFKLITN

-173 IDDEDI
+173 INNEDI
-179 IKSNDELSNLT
+179 INSNDELKGLS
-190 DLLREHDIETK
+190 DLLNDHDIETK

-233 EPLNDSELKQIES
+233 EPLSDSELKQIES
-246 EIESLKQQKI
+246 EIEALKQQRI
-256 EVKNGSKSIELK
+256 EVKNGSKFIELK
-268 NKLAELEGEL
+268 NKLIDKEAEL

-283 NHNFEIDNKIHVL
+283 NHNFEIDNKIHAL
-296 TNEFNT
+296 TNEFNA

-317 KQEIEHEEKRR
+317 NREIEHEEKRR

-350 EYTATNLCATCG
+350 EYTATNLCETCG

-377 IEKFNKEKSA
+377 LEKFNKEKSA
-387 DLEVLAN
+387 DLEVLTN

-413 QSEIDKYQ
+413 QTEIDKYQ

-435 KQIDKFK
+435 TQIDEFK

-464 KQEQQNIQESISSTV
+464 KQEQQNIQESIASTV
-479 LMIDEQINDLYV
+479 LMIDEQIHDLYL
-491 KKSKFDEHLMI
+491 KKSKFDERLII

-509 EQRIKDLRAKEDNL
+509 EQRIKELRSKEDNL

-528 ECAHQLYQLNLFT
+528 EYACQLYQLNLFT

-547 LTDNINEK
+547 LTDNINKK

-573 ETCITLVEGVEYGG
+573 ETCITLVDGVEYSG

-599 DIINTLCRHYNVTAP
+599 DIINSLCRHYNVTAP

-619 AESVTDIIKTD
+619 AESVTNVINTD

-636 IVSENSELLVVNTGE
+636 IVSEDNRGLVMKC

>member
-1 MHLRLNKLI
+1 MHLRLNKLT

-15 GIKDQTFEFIGDNSK
+15 GIKEQIFEFDGHNSK
-30 IYGSNGAGKTT
+30 IYGANGSGKTT

-61 FNPVPVDISN
+61 FNPVPVDINN
-71 HEVYELIPTVEA
+71 HELYELIPTVEA
-83 EFTIDNNTL
+83 EFTIDNHTL

-104 NLKTNRKEYSRS
+104 NQKTNRKEYSRS

-136 IKDLIDEDVFKLITN
+136 IQDAIDEDVFKLITN

-173 IDDEDI
+173 INNEDI
-179 IKSNDELSNLT
+179 INSNDELKGLT
-190 DLLREHDIETK
+190 DLLNDHDIETK

-233 EPLNDSELKQIES
+233 EPLNDSELNHIES
-246 EIESLKQQKI
+246 EIEALKQQKI

-268 NKLAELEGEL
+268 NKLADKEAEL

-283 NHNFEIDNKIHVL
+283 NHNFEIDNKIHAL
-296 TNEFNT
+296 TNEFNA

-317 KQEIEHEEKRR
+317 NQEIEHEEKRR

-350 EYTATNLCATCG
+350 EYTATNLCETCG

-377 IEKFNKEKSA
+377 LEKFNKEKSA
-387 DLEVLAN
+387 DLEVLAI
-394 KKDEMLNE
+394 KKDELLNE

-435 KQIDKFK
+435 TQIDVFK

-464 KQEQQNIQESISSTV
+464 KKEQQNIEESIASTV
-479 LMIDEQINDLYV
+479 LIIDEQINDLYL
-491 KKSKFDEHLMI
+491 KKSKFDERLMI

-509 EQRIKDLRAKEDNL
+509 EQRIKELRLKEDNL

-528 ECAHQLYQLNLFT
+528 ECAYQLYQLNLFT

-573 ETCITLVEGVEYGG
+573 ETCITLVDGVEYSG

-619 AESVTDIIKTD
+619 AESVTDIIDTD

-636 IVSENSELLVVNTGE
+636 IVSENSKSLVINHVE